1 MHSTIQIRK
10 LLLVIS
16 IILSTLIFPA
26 TNWAAELNP
35 TQYVIKG
42 QPAPFT
48 GFIVD
53 EPRLKTCVTAVQ
65 DANYYRDLSNLQEK
79 FYSQKIAD
87 NAKIAE
93 LELSLKTKEDAAV
106 EKGLKEELAAKS
118 VWYRQPWFT
127 ISATA
132 LVFIITGTLLP

>member
-1 MHSTIQIRK
+1 

-16 IILSTLIFPA
+16 ITLSILIFPA

-35 TQYVIKG
+35 TQYVLKG
-42 QPAPFT
+42 QAAPFT

-53 EPRLKTCVTAVQ
+53 EPRLKMCVTAVQ
-65 DANYYRDLSNLQEK
+65 DANYYRDLAKLQDKYYE
-79 FYSQKIAD
+79 QKIAD
-87 NAKIAE
+87 NAKIAALQ
-93 LELSLKTKEDAAV
+93 LEIKTKEDAAV

-132 LVFIITGTLLP
+132 LVFILTGVFAP

>member
-1 MHSTIQIRK
+1 M
-10 LLLVIS
+10 
-16 IILSTLIFPA
+16 
-26 TNWAAELNP
+26 
-35 TQYVIKG
+35 
-42 QPAPFT
+42 
-48 GFIVD
+48 
-53 EPRLKTCVTAVQ
+53 CVTAVQ
-65 DANYYRDLSNLQEK
+65 DANYYRDLSSLQEK

-93 LELSLKTKEDAAV
+93 LELSLKTKEAAAV

-132 LVFIITGTLLP
+132 VIFIATGILIP